1 LRINNARVILIM
13 YNAQVRVFYEVVN
26 SDGRGNKRLYMT
38 GTLGKK
44 TFLVFLALCLV
55 TIFLFVFISSEKEI
69 FSADATIVSNTTGTV
84 TQDGEVDSY
93 SVSAIESGASATLM
107 AYYKDYGTGATT
119 RVANAYVTRTIN
131 IAIDNED
138 IIAAA
143 ANGRM
148 KAKVLLSG
156 TNDFTLTSGT
166 QNISTS
172 MIYALSGG
180 IASSSVNLAS
190 YPTFT
195 DTSISTGFLT
205 LTPSAGTL
213 NIVLTAT
220 AVHHAETPG
229 EGTSEVSAETSLEC
243 TLTSVKILFS
253 FDDVELTLT
262 VVGAGKI
269 TEDVNSVETDYTTS
283 QSLSYTFGEAV
294 SLTAL
299 GNENS
304 TYFRG
309 WTVAGTPL
317 NMLTATLP
325 AVHDIPYNVNLAYTA
340 TFSNFDVASNLSSFA
355 HNAQLQGPKATET
368 NMTSFKNYHN
378 YEGTNSLGV
387 SFGPSTTKPSDAGT
401 YTYTYK
407 SYFNVG
413 GENGDQIG
421 EFTKIF
427 AIVRDKPSLTPNQ
440 IVPYELYLGDALGDL
455 TFSVTALHSITNTPI
470 AGTWAFIEEPGTE
483 LVGGQQVITVATAT
497 AAALRDSSDLL
508 NVTSGEDLYYRFTP
522 GVSFEL
528 NSSISWGKVTLVVE
542 DAISDDSTN
551 IDGTERIVSIT
562 KTIVTSVDTGVLN
575 NMGASTISKEAVKI
589 SLRATFNDSTGRY
602 FFIGWR
608 FGENE
613 GEGEY
618 TYEYLTAGGT
628 TFDPVNNGL
637 AYDYYLPEWAAA
649 SKTTRDPLTTGSVQ
663 AIFIE
668 DTSADIGG
676 NTLTK
681 KYTGSSIVFSPTFE
695 PNNNSEYGFNW
706 TSAEY
711 YVGSSWVTSAP
722 SAMGTYQVRYN
733 LRNADPSVGTYPVVG
748 QRNLSLIISSTQ
760 ILTERKTAGTYN
772 QTIGWGT
779 TLKYQLTSQGTVSGA
794 VTNYYYSTNYDPG
807 TPTSSTWTLIN
818 LVPAAS
824 SGCSVTY
831 DLPMPTPEPGNL
843 GGSSALNY
851 TFMAVGPGGSTVNY
865 GGTDYALVSLSQTIM
880 CKIDSYVPSI
890 SNVEVGQYV
899 DETWVAY
906 GGAPTNDPVY
916 FRATINYGG
925 SGAQMNILNQGKTLL
940 FNSYVPNSGFNPSSD
955 PTIHTSQV
963 VEFMLNL
970 EYSGNVY
977 IQIRNGVN
985 KTAIY
990 KQGEPLADYPIPVHL
1005 DFSAPTI
1012 SFYSSSFQANL
1023 NGWDDEEASIMYS
1036 VVDSGTSPS
1045 GVELGGFTANNG
1057 AVVTPN
1063 PEGTLY
1069 SRICEIVIPD
1079 NKAYLFSVT
1088 DRAGNTATMEI
1099 MLLIDAEEVSLS
1111 IDPSGYTT
1119 GTWHNGIA
1127 TVIAEVSS
1135 GPSGIKYEY
1144 KTSSGSYV
1152 LWDPMYSF
1160 ISPEYDELEETYI
1173 SENSFSID
1181 PGSTGIYDTYTI
1193 KITNM
1198 AGTYIEQQFDVRL
1211 DIFDPAISLITDLAP
1226 YQGSTW
1232 TTSAVNVRFDVSDI
1246 AHTFNSGI
1254 DRVLIDDG
1262 SGDIL
1267 LTQIEG
1273 QPLSYQFSVV
1283 KCTEHVI
1290 SIFDLA
1296 GNEKVYS
1303 FTLKV
1308 DLGTPDIFGVLYVG
1322 GGNPSIP
1329 TEEPDLEDNY
1339 SDKLYDYEDIYFY
1352 VTENH
1357 PEPWIRVE
1365 FYITA
1370 TASGTIL
1377 QQSVNKTTW
1386 VTVSS
1391 SMVPEGS
1398 ATEQEFYLR
1407 LFYTSEQNTPYHY
1420 RLVTGGNR
1428 FTYMT
1433 AEGSSEVGPPQ
1444 SFQMKIDKTAP
1455 VLSQNFIVD
1464 RVQKDITTLWTTEN
1478 ATWKF
1483 SLIEDQ
1489 VIGSGLKMDSIKL
1502 YSWPYTVEDTAI
1514 ETQFA
1519 GDPED
1524 FEGTELTLPIPVLRE
1539 YTYELT
1545 VDSLKYAVY
1554 AEDNAGHKSLTIV
1567 FPQID
1572 FTSNIYISGITP
1584 SITKLNGD
1592 SSLNEYSSSF
1602 WVPEDERVNFAIAT
1616 LFDTGVGLGRNY
1628 FGPSGGGVQFSVDG
1642 GATWVTSLSIEG
1654 VNQPISLVSL
1664 GQYSLQASAPQ
1675 YFEYTFRAFTGAGYF
1690 DDFETSY
1697 WVKKDNVSPSV
1708 ELSAIYSAGV
1718 IIDEPYTGQWI
1729 DGIVEINIEA
1739 ELGPSLGGVYYATTP
1754 LAGGEMSP
1762 WTLIK
1767 QLSRADVIYD
1777 SENSTYIYTGLID
1790 IRVTKYASYVVKV
1803 VTRRDPVTQGVYI
1816 EDVSSGIDVRIDRDS
1831 INIEARGY
1839 KVVSETELL
1848 SGDWSDE
1855 NINLRTY
1862 VISKGPSAIT
1872 GVYVSSYSGTDWSE
1886 YTFVGNNISA
1896 AYLISDE
1903 NYLTGQYR
1911 LRVVNETGKT
1921 AVSPIYNGNIDKY
1934 IPAFTMSI
1942 GTSPLASGIY
1952 AGWYIQNVEI
1962 LVEPSLHPEY
1972 GIDGYVASYYY
1983 REHLIGEWQ
1992 GPVDAASFDFFL
2004 MAQGIV
2010 GGYDYDYRFTVRGRS
2025 GIEAVYQDEYIPID
2039 TTAYTYT
2046 INMFVGDVPDPKTLG
2061 TPVFASAVNG
2071 VSMTYSRG
2079 ANPEVGF
2086 VCSDSYRIKSVEENF
2101 NGVSSY
2107 LVENQSFASNITSY
2121 NKNYDTGLSH
2131 VVWTV
2136 QLYKSV
2142 EIDYT
2147 YTKQYKQNGAVVS
2160 LGYAPTDTSF
2170 GGIFGEMNHLG
2181 TILEN
2186 QIGIDILYTP
2196 DGGLASSVI
2205 PQEMGVYDVSVDIRD
2220 ITKDIY
2226 IVNPNLTLTVVYFAG
2241 EGTYESPYSVSMQS
2255 DFEMISQY
2263 MYYEEGYE
2271 IEDPLEYLGTNRIE
2285 AYFIQSNNFT
2295 VSRDMNPICS
2305 CGEDFIQ
2312 DFMGNYNGNGYE
2324 ISINDTVNVNAHY
2337 GLFGCVSGTVENL
2350 GVRMNLKINSTLED
2364 KMVGMIASRL
2374 KDGTIKNS
2382 YAIGSVTLT
2391 GEGVYFGGLVGYADN
2406 SLVAQSFVDVNIIA
2420 TAAQGMIGG
2429 AVGRLINNSFCEAI
2443 YSSGIIKIL
2452 ESTPYSISLPLSE
2465 VLCFGNIA
2473 GYSGVLEGGI
2483 SPERQS
2489 LYITNNLA
2497 VDGLILGNLPMSNI
2511 SSFMGLMMN
2520 PVTGFYFLE
2529 GAEDI
2534 IEIEGREKS
2543 LGDLMSSVR
2552 TAKAASLAVTGLG
2565 ESESPFIIDSPAK
2578 FAMIERLPWAFF
2590 EQYGNITFFDD
2601 DRSNY
2606 CYDMPFTGVYDGM
2619 NGEIRNINFSAEDI
2633 TYSGLFSVLK
2643 GTVKNLRLVGVDII
2657 ARSTGSIFVGA
2668 LSGYMLE
2675 GSLAD
2680 KIVISGSVESDSSE
2694 TVFTGALV
2702 GLVSNATVS
2711 NCVSLASVNV
2721 RQSKRSIAG
2730 GLIGQVQ
2737 GISDISSLV
2746 GVSNVIN
2753 NFTLAGTTGRIV
2765 ANIISSGTTV
2775 TNMYSVSGSAYSNG
2789 KLISG
2794 LNVTYSVP
2802 SINGNFVASYD
2813 TIAGA
2818 SSTVQIGDSLVKD
2831 LISGL
2836 YPFSEGNGTTL
2847 SPFRIHNYSDLLEI
2861 GNYMYA
2867 NFVLADNIVI
2877 GDYNDDGQ
2885 LTSADEYK
2893 YDYEPIGGG
2902 AAFTGYLD
2910 GTSTEVIQGS
2920 PTLVKHY
2927 IIGLTDSLFH
2937 INAGR
2942 VANIGLSLN
2951 YKVYATEE
2959 DIPENEKFII
2969 SGETYTPS
2977 KVAPSGRDIYF
2988 GGVAKYNRHTANL
3001 RNVTVEG
3008 LISIRL
3014 PGTQKAVVGALV
3026 GADYGGNIIANTVEI
3041 SMDIRSFVA
3050 EVGGIAGST
3059 QSIDNALTYMNTQI
3073 VEGDIRVTASSVA
3086 AGFLIGAIKVETS
3099 KPLPN
3104 IIPQCDLYIDNVLQQ
3119 SPSPYGIQF

>member
-1 LRINNARVILIM
+1 MTGEGI
-13 YNAQVRVFYEVVN
+13 
-26 SDGRGNKRLYMT
+26 KRQYMT
-38 GTLGKK
+38 GTISKK

-55 TIFLFVFISSEKEI
+55 TIFLFMFVSSERDI
-69 FSADATIVSNTTGTV
+69 FSADAVIVSNTTGTV
-84 TQDGEVDSY
+84 TMDGEVDTY
-93 SVSAIESGASATLM
+93 SVSAIDSGASATLM
-107 AYYKDYGTGATT
+107 AYYKDYGTGSTT

-131 IAIDNED
+131 IAIDNAD

-156 TNDFTLTSGT
+156 TNDFSLISGT

-172 MIYALSGG
+172 MTYALSGG
-180 IASSSVNLAS
+180 ISSASVNLAT

-205 LTPSAGTL
+205 LTPSEGVL
-213 NIVLTAT
+213 NIVLTGT

-243 TLTSVKILFS
+243 TLSSVKILFS
-253 FDDVELTLT
+253 FDDVEVTLS
-262 VVGAGKI
+262 VIGAGKI
-269 TEDVNSVETDYTTS
+269 TENVNAVETEFTTS
-283 QSLSYTFGEAV
+283 QSLSYTFGETV

-309 WTVAGTPL
+309 WTVSGSPL
-317 NMLTATLP
+317 SVLTANLP
-325 AVHDIPYNVNLAYTA
+325 AVHDIPSNVNPTYTA

-355 HNAQLQGPKATET
+355 HNSELQGPKATET
-368 NMTSFKNYHN
+368 NMLAFKNYHN
-378 YEGTNSLGV
+378 YVGTDSLGGT
-387 SFGPSTTKPSDAGT
+387 FGPSTTKPSDAGT
-401 YTYTYK
+401 YTYTYE
-407 SYFNVG
+407 SYFDVG
-413 GENGDQIG
+413 GENGDKIG
-421 EFTKIF
+421 SFTKVF
-427 AIVRDKPSLTPNQ
+427 TIVRDKPSLTPNQ
-440 IVPYELYLGDALGDL
+440 TLPYELYLGDALGDL
-455 TFSVTALHSITNTPI
+455 TFSVTALHSVTNTPI
-470 AGTWAFIEEPGTE
+470 AGTWAFIEQPGTE

-497 AAALRDSSDLL
+497 AAATRDPSDLL

-522 GVSFEL
+522 GASFEL
-528 NSSISWGKVTLVVE
+528 NSSISWGKVTLIVE

-551 IDGTERIVSIT
+551 IDEIERVVSIT

-575 NMGASTISKEAVKI
+575 NMGASSISKEAVKI

-618 TYEYLTAGGT
+618 SYEYLTAGGT
-628 TFDPVNNGL
+628 TFDPINSGL
-637 AYDYYLPEWAAA
+637 AYDYYLPEWIIDSKAA
-649 SKTTRDPLTTGSVQ
+649 RDPLTTGSVQ

-668 DTSADIGG
+668 DTSADTGG

-695 PNNNSEYGFNW
+695 PNNNAEYGFNW

-722 SAMGTYQVRYN
+722 SAMGTYPVRYN

-748 QRNLSLIISSTQ
+748 QRNLSLIISATQ
-760 ILTERKTAGTYN
+760 ILTERKTAGTFN

-794 VTNYYYSTNYDPG
+794 VANYYYSTDYNPAS
-807 TPTSSTWTLIN
+807 PEASTWTLIN

-824 SGCSVTY
+824 SGCAVTY
-831 DLPMPTPEPGNL
+831 DLPMPSPEPGNT
-843 GGSSALNY
+843 GGSSALDY
-851 TFMAVGPGGSTVNY
+851 TFMAVGPGGTSVNY

-880 CKIDSYVPSI
+880 CKIDSYLPSI
-890 SNVEVGQYV
+890 SDVEVGQYI
-899 DETWVAY
+899 DETWVTY
-906 GGAPTNDPVY
+906 SGAPTNEPVF

-940 FNSYVPNSGFNPSSD
+940 FNSGVPNSGFNPSSD
-955 PTIHTSQV
+955 PSIHTSEV

-970 EYSGNVY
+970 EYSGNVF
-977 IQIRNGVN
+977 IQVRNGVN
-985 KTAIY
+985 RTAIY
-990 KQGEPLADYPIPVHL
+990 QQGEPLADYPIPVHL
-1005 DFSAPTI
+1005 DFSPPTI
-1012 SFYSSSFQANL
+1012 SFYSSSFQANI
-1023 NGWDDEEASIMYS
+1023 NGWDDEEASVMYS
-1036 VVDSGTSPS
+1036 VVDSGTSAS
-1045 GVELGGFTANNG
+1045 GVEVGGFTANNG

-1063 PEGTLY
+1063 PEGNLY
-1069 SRICEIVIPD
+1069 NRICEILIPD
-1079 NKAYLFSVT
+1079 NQTYLFSVT
-1088 DRAGNTATMEI
+1088 DRAGNTATLEI
-1099 MLLIDAEEVSLS
+1099 MLLVDAEEISLS
-1111 IDPSGYTT
+1111 IDPNGYTT
-1119 GTWHNGIA
+1119 GKWYNGIA
-1127 TVIAEVSS
+1127 TVNAEVSS

-1160 ISPEYDELEETYI
+1160 ISPEFDVLEGSYI

-1181 PGSTGIYDTYTI
+1181 PGSAGIYDTYTL

-1198 AGTYIEQQFDVRL
+1198 AGTYIEEQFDVRL
-1211 DIFDPAISLITDLAP
+1211 DIFDPAISLITDLSP

-1232 TTSAVNVRFDVSDI
+1232 TTSAVNVIFDVSDI

-1254 DRVLIDDG
+1254 DEVLINDG
-1262 SGDIL
+1262 SGGVVL
-1267 LTQIEG
+1267 SEIEG
-1273 QPLSYQFSVV
+1273 QPLKYQYSVV

-1308 DLGTPDIFGVLYVG
+1308 DLGTPDISGQLYVG
-1322 GGNPSIP
+1322 GGNPLIP
-1329 TEEPDLEDNY
+1329 TEEPEPTDNTP
-1339 SDKLYDYEDIYFY
+1339 DKIYNYEDMYFY
-1352 VTENH
+1352 VTENNL
-1357 PEPWIRVE
+1357 EPWIRVE
-1365 FYITA
+1365 FTITA

-1398 ATEQEFYLR
+1398 ATEQEYNLR
-1407 LFYTSEQNTPYHY
+1407 LFYTTEQNTPYHY

-1428 FTYMT
+1428 FTYMM
-1433 AEGSSEVGPPQ
+1433 AGEASESGPPQ
-1444 SFQMKIDKTAP
+1444 SYQMKIDKTAP

-1483 SLIEDQ
+1483 SLVEDQ

-1502 YSWPYTVEDTAI
+1502 YSWPYSVENAEI
-1514 ETQFA
+1514 ESQFA
-1519 GDPED
+1519 GNPED

-1554 AEDNAGHKSLTIV
+1554 AEDNAGHQSLTIV

-1572 FTSNIYISGITP
+1572 FTSNIYILGITP
-1584 SITKLNGD
+1584 SISKLDGGVSENV
-1592 SSLNEYSSSF
+1592 YSSTF
-1602 WVPEDERVNFAIAT
+1602 WVPEDERVNFAIET
-1616 LFDTGVGLGRNY
+1616 QFDTLSGGRDY

-1642 GATWVTSLSIEG
+1642 GATWVTSLAIEG
-1654 VNQPISLVSL
+1654 VNEPVSFMSL

-1675 YFEYTFRAFTGAGYF
+1675 YFQYTFRAFTGAGYSAQ
-1690 DDFETSY
+1690 FESSY

-1708 ELSAIYSAGV
+1708 SLNAIYSAGV

-1729 DGIVEINIEA
+1729 DGIVEINIEV
-1739 ELGPSLGGVYYATTP
+1739 ELGASLGGVYFATTP
-1754 LAGGEMSP
+1754 LAGGEMSQ

-1767 QLSRADVIYD
+1767 QLTRSDVIYNT
-1777 SENSTYIYTGLID
+1777 ETFKFEYTGLID

-1803 VTRRDPVTQGVYI
+1803 VTKRDPVTPGTYI
-1816 EDVSSGIDVRIDRDS
+1816 EAVSSGVDIKIDRDS

-1839 KVVSETELL
+1839 KVVSEDELL

-1855 NINLRTY
+1855 NINLKTY
-1862 VISKGPSAIT
+1862 VLSKGPSEIT

-1886 YTFVGNNISA
+1886 YILVGNNVSA
-1896 AYLISDE
+1896 AYLISAE

-1911 LRVVNETGKT
+1911 LRVENETGKT
-1921 AVSPIYNGNIDKY
+1921 SISPIYYGNIDKY
-1934 IPAFTMSI
+1934 TPAFSMSI
-1942 GTSPLASGIY
+1942 ETTPLSSGAY

-1962 LVEPSLHPEY
+1962 IIQPSLHPEY
-1972 GIDGYVASYYY
+1972 GLDGYTASYYY
-1983 REHLIGEWQ
+1983 REHLTEEWQ
-1992 GPVDAASFDFFL
+1992 GPVDAVSFDFFL
-2004 MAQGIV
+2004 MAQGV
-2010 GGYDYDYRFTVRGRS
+2010 VYGNDYDYRFTVRGRS
-2025 GIEAVYQDEYIPID
+2025 GIEAVYQIEYIPID
-2039 TTAYTYT
+2039 TTSYTYT

-2061 TPVFASAVNG
+2061 NPVFASAVNG
-2071 VSMTYSRG
+2071 VSMAYSRG

-2086 VCSDSYRIKSVEENF
+2086 VCASSYRIKSIEEDF
-2101 NGVSSY
+2101 GGEVSY
-2107 LVENQSFASNITSY
+2107 LVEEQSYASDITSY
-2121 NKNYDTGLSH
+2121 NKIYDTGVSH

-2136 QLYKSV
+2136 QLYKSLEV
-2142 EIDYT
+2142 EYT
-2147 YTKQYKQNGAVVS
+2147 YTKQYKQNGDVVS
-2160 LGYAPTDTSF
+2160 LGYAPTDISF
-2170 GGIFGEMNHLG
+2170 AGIFGEMNHLG

-2186 QIGIDILYTP
+2186 QIGIDIYYTP
-2196 DGGLASSVI
+2196 EGGGLPSLTI
-2205 PQEMGVYDVSVDIRD
+2205 PQDMGVYDVSVEIRD
-2220 ITKDIY
+2220 SSKDIY
-2226 IVNPNLTLTVVYFAG
+2226 IVNPNLSLTVVYFAS
-2241 EGTYESPYSVSMQS
+2241 EGTYENPYSVSQQS

-2263 MYYEEGYE
+2263 MYFEEGYE
-2271 IEDPLEYLGTNRIE
+2271 IDDPLDYLGINRRESYYIQTNS
-2285 AYFIQSNNFT
+2285 FV
-2295 VSRDMNPICS
+2295 VSRDMSPICA
-2305 CGEDFIQ
+2305 CGDGFLQ

-2324 ISINDTVNVNAHY
+2324 ITINDTVNVNSNY
-2337 GLFGCVSGTVENL
+2337 GLFECVSGTIENL

-2364 KMVGMIASRL
+2364 KMVGMIASQI

-2391 GEGVYFGGLVGYADN
+2391 GDGVYFGGLAGYADN
-2406 SLVAQSFVDVNIIA
+2406 SLLAQSFVDVNVVA

-2473 GYSGVLEGGI
+2473 GYSGALDAGVG
-2483 SPERQS
+2483 PERQN
-2489 LYITNNLA
+2489 LYITSNLA

-2520 PVTGFYFLE
+2520 SVTGFYFLE

-2552 TAKAASLAVTGLG
+2552 TSKAASLAVTGLG
-2565 ESESPFIIDSPAK
+2565 ELEDPFIIDTPAK
-2578 FAMIERLPWAFF
+2578 FAMVERLPWAYF
-2590 EQYGNITFFDD
+2590 EQYGNITFSND

-2606 CYDMPFTGVYDGM
+2606 CYDMPFTGVYDGK
-2619 NGEIRNINFSAEDI
+2619 NGEIRNIKFSIQDI
-2633 TYSGLFSVLK
+2633 MYAGLFSVLK
-2643 GTVKNLRLVGVDII
+2643 GTAKNIRLVGVDIS
-2657 ARSTGSIFVGA
+2657 ASSEGNIFIGA
-2668 LSGYMLE
+2668 LTGYMLE
-2675 GSLAD
+2675 GSVAD
-2680 KIVISGSVESDSSE
+2680 KIVISGSIDSNTSE
-2694 TVFTGALV
+2694 TVFTGALA
-2702 GLVSNATVS
+2702 GLVSYGAVS

-2721 RQSKRSIAG
+2721 RGSKSSIVG

-2746 GVSNVIN
+2746 GVSNVVN
-2753 NFTLAGTTGRIV
+2753 NFTHMGTTGRV
-2765 ANIISSGTTV
+2765 LANVISSGTTV
-2775 TNMYSVSGSAYSNG
+2775 TNVYSVSGSAYSNG

-2802 SINGNFVASYD
+2802 EVTGNIVASYD
-2813 TIAGA
+2813 TIAGS
-2818 SSTVQIGDSLVKD
+2818 SSTILIGETLVKD

-2836 YPFSEGNGTTL
+2836 YPFSEGNGTTV
-2847 SPFRIHNYSDLLEI
+2847 SPFRIHSYSDLLEI

-2877 GDYNDDGQ
+2877 GDFNDDGQ

-2910 GTSTEVIQGS
+2910 GTSTEVIQGV

-2927 IIGLTDSLFH
+2927 IVGLTDSLFH

-2951 YKVYATEE
+2951 YKVYATET

-2977 KVAPSGRDIYF
+2977 KVASSGRDIYF

-3008 LISIRL
+3008 VVSIRL
-3014 PGTQKAVVGALV
+3014 PGNQKAVVGALV
-3026 GADYGGNIIANTVEI
+3026 GADYGGNIIANTIEI
-3041 SMDIRSFVA
+3041 SMDIRSFAA

-3059 QSIDNALTYMNTQI
+3059 QSTDNALTYMNTQI
-3073 VEGDIRVTASSVA
+3073 VEGDIRVTASSVV
-3086 AGFLIGAIKVETS
+3086 AGFLVGAVKVESS
-3099 KPLPN
+3099 KPVPDM
-3104 IIPQCDLYIDNVLQQ
+3104 IPQCELYIDNILQQ
-3119 SPSPYGIQF
+3119 NPSPYGMQF